1 MDLLVNITINVDQY
15 RSKQTGPKISVS
27 RNKEIEKFCNT
38 SKETIDKIIEGKIQR
53 QQDLETMT
61 ENAFWELFTDPV
73 KENLITCDN
82 LFQKTIDNLI
92 MNNEY
97 TQNTTVYDI
106 IKKVKNIEFGEKEI
120 DLKLFYE
127 GFQKVIEE
135 DKKANLSKYSN
146 GSTRRETNIYDND
159 DYENEEIE
167 EEEKPFIKQKRKRT
181 KKLDTKEELNLDL
194 SQLEVDNNFKM
205 GIPKVNE
212 VFKTNKQKL
221 YLNRRIYKN
230 LYKSEINQ
238 ISFGDLWD
246 MIDKDENNE
255 FILSKDDLDKV
266 LRLLREENKIKY
278 VDTDIISLI
287 K

>member
-73 KENLITCDN
+73 KQNLITCDN
-82 LFQKTIDNLI
+82 LFQKKIDNLI

-106 IKKVKNIEFGEKEI
+106 IKKVKNIEFSEKEI

-167 EEEKPFIKQKRKRT
+167 EEEKPFSKQKRKRT

>member
-82 LFQKTIDNLI
+82 LFQKKIDNLI

-194 SQLEVDNNFKM
+194 SQLEVDSNFKM

>member
-1 MDLLVNITINVDQY
+1 MDLLVNITISVDQY

-82 LFQKTIDNLI
+82 LFQKKIDNLI

-167 EEEKPFIKQKRKRT
+167 KEEKPFRKQKRKRT

>member
-1 MDLLVNITINVDQY
+1 
-15 RSKQTGPKISVS
+15 
-27 RNKEIEKFCNT
+27 
-38 SKETIDKIIEGKIQR
+38 
-53 QQDLETMT
+53 
-61 ENAFWELFTDPV
+61 
-73 KENLITCDN
+73 
-82 LFQKTIDNLI
+82 

-194 SQLEVDNNFKM
+194 SQLEVDSNFKM

>member
-73 KENLITCDN
+73 KQNLITCDN
-82 LFQKTIDNLI
+82 LFQKKIDNLI

-97 TQNTTVYDI
+97 TQNTTDYDI

-167 EEEKPFIKQKRKRT
+167 EEEKPFSKQKRKRT